1 MTVRRT
7 IRVKAFQALFQL
19 KQNPRLNKEAAISH
33 AIRYSLTEAA
43 DEMEDVE
50 ALKLELP
57 GEETNDKVAKDALA
71 YLTDLVH
78 GVVEHRDFLNEQI
91 EKRLQDW
98 TIQRIDLTNLL
109 ILQIA
114 AYELY
119 FHEEINPSIVMNEAI
134 EMTKSFNNDKA
145 SKFVNGVLQ
154 GILDTKEA

>member
-19 KQNPRLNKEAAISH
+19 DHNLRLPKEAAISH
-33 AIRYSLTEAA
+33 AIRYSLEDDA
-43 DEMEDVE
+43 DEMENLE
-50 ALKLELP
+50 ALKLALP
-57 GEETNDKVAKDALA
+57 DEHSNDAIASDALN
-71 YLTDLVH
+71 YLTELVN
-78 GVVEHRDFLNEQI
+78 GVVEHRDFLDEQI

-109 ILQIA
+109 ILRIA
-114 AYELY
+114 TYELY
-119 FHEEINPSIVMNEAI
+119 FQEEIDPSIVMNEAI

-154 GILDTKEA
+154 GILDTREA